1 MIRKAFIM
9 YVHPDKHQEYTLR
22 HDELWPE
29 MAAMLKEHGGHN
41 YSIFLDAKTNQLFGY
56 VEIES
61 EQRWQAVAKT
71 EVCQRWWESMASLM
85 PSNSDNSPE
94 SRELTPVFYLA

>member
-9 YVHPDKHQEYTLR
+9 YVNPDKHQEYKRR

-29 MAAMLKEHGGHN
+29 MATMLKEHGGHN

-61 EQRWQAVAKT
+61 EERWQAVAET
-71 EVCQRWWESMASLM
+71 EVCQRWWESMASVM
-85 PSNSDNSPE
+85 PSNPDNSPE
-94 SRELTPVFYLA
+94 SRELTTVFYLA